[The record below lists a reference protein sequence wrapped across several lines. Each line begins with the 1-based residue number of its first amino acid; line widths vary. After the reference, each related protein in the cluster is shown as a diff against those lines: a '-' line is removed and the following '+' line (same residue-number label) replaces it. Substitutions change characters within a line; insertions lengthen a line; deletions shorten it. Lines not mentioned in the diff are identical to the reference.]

1 MTASRLRFR
10 GSQAAKAVSEAPLR
24 AHGDG
29 ARRRG
34 SEKPVA
40 DAQLFVR
47 LPKDDLRWLKVY
59 AAQNGRTLTDLA
71 QEWVRSLRQADAEG
85 R

>member
-10 GSQAAKAVSEAPLR
+10 ESQAAQAVSEAPLR

-34 SEKPVA
+34 AEKPVA

-71 QEWVRSLRQADAEG
+71 QEWVRSLRQTAE
-85 R
+85 RSR